1 MMVIIMPE
9 SEMVAHAKKNQAA
22 VPGHWADGD
31 DDAEFKSKFVA
42 MTAQQ
47 ALAFRQANPPVSPWR
62 VVGMQLILGLF
73 VALVVWAITR
83 KASIGWSAAYGA
95 LTVVIPAALFARGL
109 TGRIASMNP
118 LTAVMG
124 FLVWEMVK
132 VALTVA
138 MLFAAPRLVGGLNW
152 PIMLVSMVVAMQ
164 VYWLA
169 FVFAPKKR

>member
-1 MMVIIMPE
+1 MMVIIALE
-9 SEMVAHAKKNQAA
+9 SEMVAHAKKNQVA
-22 VPGHWADGD
+22 VPGHWEDGD
-31 DDAEFKSKFVA
+31 GDAEFKSEFVA

-47 ALAFRQANPPVSPWR
+47 ALAFRQANPPSSPWR
-62 VVGMQLILGLF
+62 VVGAQLILGLF
-73 VALVVWAITR
+73 VALVVWVVTG
-83 KASIGWSAAYGA
+83 KTSVGWSAAYGA
-95 LTVVIPAALFARGL
+95 LTVVIPAALFARGV
-109 TGRIASMNP
+109 TGRIESMNP

-138 MLFAAPRLVGGLNW
+138 MLFAAPRLVRGLNW